1 MRVRIIAK
9 VKTVA
14 EEKVTPKSLAE
25 LIAFAESTSRSLK
38 HTKDYSEDFGWEDV
52 KAEYSR
58 SYEAYKEAAVAA
70 FKYMRTT
77 NTLED
82 LRVWQRLQQKTNELQ
97 KVLRYLN

>member
-14 EEKVTPKSLAE
+14 EVEPKSLAA
-25 LIAFAESTSRSLK
+25 LIAFAESTTRSLK
-38 HTKDYSEDFGWEDV
+38 HVIDHPEDFGPEEV
-52 KAEYSR
+52 EAEYRR
-58 SYEAYKEAAVAA
+58 SFEAYKEAAVAA

-82 LRVWQRLQQKTNELQ
+82 LKVWQRLQQRTNELQ